1 MPKALSTAQ
10 TPPSAAPADE
20 APHGSA
26 QQIWLAGLGA
36 LAQAQAQGTKAF
48 EALVS
53 DGLQLQQKTQAEA
66 RQRLQEATERLT
78 HLAQDF
84 GQQASG
90 RVDRLEHMFEDRVAR
105 ALQRL
110 GMPTLA
116 DLQALQ
122 SRIEALE
129 AAMKPTAKAGTRA
142 DNQTKSQSKRQAKSP
157 AKNETNNET
166 NITAASA
173 RSATGSAVRSP
184 GVTNKTLRKT
194 TAPRP

>member
-1 MPKALSTAQ
+1 MPRTRSTEQ
-10 TPPSAAPADE
+10 SPSPDHDAPDLQQ
-20 APHGSA
+20 GSA

-53 DGLQLQQKTQAEA
+53 DGLKLQQKTQAQA
-66 RQRLQEATERLT
+66 QQRLQEATERLT

-110 GMPTLA
+110 GIPNLA
-116 DLQALQ
+116 DLQQLQ
-122 SRIEALE
+122 ARVQALE
-129 AAMKPTAKAGTRA
+129 AALQAPGRTRSPDAAGTGAPAVRTGIA
-142 DNQTKSQSKRQAKSP
+142 SQSAGVRKTAAKRAQTSAGKAASKSSASP
-157 AKNETNNET
+157 AGE
-166 NITAASA
+166 
-173 RSATGSAVRSP
+173 
-184 GVTNKTLRKT
+184 L
-194 TAPRP
+194 